1 MVCRTNTDFLPPDA
15 AVLLGRAM
23 LRESMAISVS
33 AKLKADIRRLVKA
46 IESLREIDPASA
58 REVERL
64 IRGGFA
70 RRRRRAPGR

>member
-1 MVCRTNTDFLPPDA
+1 
-15 AVLLGRAM
+15 M

>member
-1 MVCRTNTDFLPPDA
+1 
-15 AVLLGRAM
+15 
-23 LRESMAISVS
+23 MAISVP